1 MRTLDILYCALP
13 FVGFTSYHAEWFSQA
28 QEMTSSQNELFVLQA
43 VNRQGLVT
51 IPLFIY
57 FSP

>member
-1 MRTLDILYCALP
+1 MQS
-13 FVGFTSYHAEWFSQA
+13 GFR

-43 VNRQGLVT
+43 VNRQGFVT

-57 FSP
+57 LFFPMIVPLCCFMIACLKYGDG